1 MKESRLG
8 KAERRSPTRA
18 GPGPEAEA
26 QPLPKPLRAGV
37 GGRREPRH
45 TQASSSVTQP
55 VCVLKGGS
63 VPSSEFCSG

>member
-26 QPLPKPLRAGV
+26 QPLPKPLRAG
-37 GGRREPRH
+37 GGQERAKAHTGFQLSHTASLCSQRR
-45 TQASSSVTQP
+45 
-55 VCVLKGGS
+55 
-63 VPSSEFCSG
+63 